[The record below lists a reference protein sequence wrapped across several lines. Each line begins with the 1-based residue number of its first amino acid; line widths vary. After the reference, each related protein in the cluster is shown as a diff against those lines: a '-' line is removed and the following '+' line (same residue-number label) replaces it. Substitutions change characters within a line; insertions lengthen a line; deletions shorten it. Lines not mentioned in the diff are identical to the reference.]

1 MIIRTV
7 TYKRADTSIP
17 FWQPS
22 QSQQQHL
29 DYINNGKMISFDSAT
44 PDQYT
49 QIKTIK
55 FIDRAAMEEYMS
67 DPDIMQKHAE
77 RDAYHQIHGITRDH
91 DDIEEEV

>member
-55 FIDRAAMEEYMS
+55 FIDIRNLWSGRFGYVS
-67 DPDIMQKHAE
+67 PF
-77 RDAYHQIHGITRDH
+77 
-91 DDIEEEV
+91 